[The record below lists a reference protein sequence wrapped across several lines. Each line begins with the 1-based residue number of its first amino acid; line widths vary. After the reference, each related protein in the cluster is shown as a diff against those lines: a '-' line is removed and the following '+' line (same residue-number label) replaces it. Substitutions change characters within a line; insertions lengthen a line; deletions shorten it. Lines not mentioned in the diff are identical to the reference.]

1 MFQPA
6 SVYPAR
12 VPAVVESVT
21 AVPAVIEVLEF
32 VVPPFALY
40 ERVNVPAV
48 HFAYKIID
56 AVGV

>member
-1 MFQPA
+1 
-6 SVYPAR
+6 
-12 VPAVVESVT
+12 VVESVT